1 MQKETRSEMW
11 VVRVKPTTK
20 GRLQAAFRKLD
31 TLSRY
36 YDIDKD
42 DLLLSLMEAAI
53 KVFEQ
58 QRKQHSI
65 YEVINGVEK
74 AIR

>member
-1 MQKETRSEMW
+1 MKKATRSELW

-20 GRLQAAFRKLD
+20 CRLQAAFKKLD
-31 TLSRY
+31 ILSRY
-36 YDIDKD
+36 YGVDKD
-42 DLLLSLMEAAI
+42 DLLLSLMETAI
-53 KVFEQ
+53 RVFEQ

-65 YEVINGVEK
+65 YEVISSVEN